1 MLAVARIAAA
11 VSTASDGPI
20 DFPSVA
26 DAPDYYSAALTLLA
40 RIAWHDRGAA

>member
-11 VSTASDGPI
+11 VSA
-20 DFPSVA
+20 PSNGSIAFLRVA

-40 RIAWHDRGAA
+40 RVAWQERRAA